1 MVPFLQ
7 SNFLIIMEILSHEEN
22 MAAIYGISDA
32 ICGFIID
39 DRKKQNK

>member
-1 MVPFLQ
+1 
-7 SNFLIIMEILSHEEN
+7 MEILSHEEN

-32 ICGFIID
+32 IFGFLID